1 MGDHKVKRWISKK
14 DANLWASLFLMIL
27 SAAVI
32 NGALELEVGT
42 PNNPGSGFMIFG
54 AAVVLGLL
62 ALHQFIKSVPSKK
75 PVSEAAAD
83 RIHWGRIAAVIFA
96 NVLYVY
102 LFQPV
107 GYFVCTFL
115 LLCFLFQV
123 LERGRWIRRLVGAA
137 LTSFFTYV
145 LFARLLQLNLPK
157 GVLPFF

>member
-1 MGDHKVKRWISKK
+1 MGSQQAKGWIAKRDS
-14 DANLWASLFLMIL
+14 NLWASLFLMVL

-42 PNNPGSGFMIFG
+42 PGSPGSGFMIFG

-62 ALHQFIKSVPSKK
+62 ALHQFIKSLRSQK
-75 PVSEAAAD
+75 PESETASE
-83 RIHWGRIAAVIFA
+83 RIHWGRIAVVILA

-102 LFQPV
+102 LFRPV
-107 GYFVCTFL
+107 GYLLCTFL

-123 LERGRWIRRLVGAA
+123 LERGRWIQRLVGAA
-137 LTSFFTYV
+137 STSVLTYV